1 MPEEP
6 DDLDPGRRR
15 RDTGRAMSRENVE
28 IVRSIC
34 AAWERGDFSS
44 AEWAHPAIEYVIG
57 DGPAP
62 GHWTGLAGLA
72 EGWRSWLNA
81 FEDFRAEAEEFR
93 ELEGERVLA
102 LVQFSGHGRAS
113 GLDVGRTQSRGANL
127 FHLRG
132 GKVTRLV
139 TYMDRELALEAVGL
153 RE

>member
-1 MPEEP
+1 
-6 DDLDPGRRR
+6 
-15 RDTGRAMSRENVE
+15 MSVENVE

-44 AEWAHPAIEYVIG
+44 AEWAHPEIEYVIE
-57 DGPAP
+57 DGPTP
-62 GHWTGLAGLA
+62 GRWMGLAGLK

-81 FEDFRAEAEEFR
+81 FEDFRAEADEFR

-102 LVQFSGHGRAS
+102 LVQFSGRGRAS
-113 GLDVGRTQSRGANL
+113 GLDVGQTASKGANL

-139 TYMDRELALEAVGL
+139 TYVDRERALKAIGL
-153 RE
+153 PD